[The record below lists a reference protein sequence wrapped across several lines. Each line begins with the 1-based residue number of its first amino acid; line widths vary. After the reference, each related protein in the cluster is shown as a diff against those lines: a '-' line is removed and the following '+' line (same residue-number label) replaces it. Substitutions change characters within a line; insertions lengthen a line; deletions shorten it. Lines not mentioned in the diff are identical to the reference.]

1 MAELNET
8 PTGNRVHLAF
18 FGRRNAGKSTLIN
31 ELTGQQ
37 VAIVSD
43 RPGTTT
49 DPVSKAMEIL
59 PLGPCLLTDTA
70 GLDDDDGELGAL
82 RVAKSRA
89 VLDTTDVAVVVTADG
104 LGALEKE
111 LVAECARRGIACLVH
126 RRGDGVEE
134 LKRRIA
140 ALVPDEAPPPLVGD
154 LVERG
159 DVVVCVCP
167 VDSAAPKGRLI
178 LPQQQVVR
186 ELLDAGAIPV
196 VCRET
201 ELASALAAL
210 ARPPKFAIT
219 DSQAFGAV
227 SKALPPDVPL
237 TSFSIVFA
245 RAKGDLHAYAEG
257 AAAMRDLR
265 DGDAVLISEG
275 CTHHRQCGD
284 IGTVK
289 LPKWIEAF
297 TGRRLEFHWSSGN
310 AFPDDLRAFRL
321 VVHCGGCM
329 LTRRAV
335 QMRIARCRA
344 QGVPMTNYGICI
356 AVCHGIGFSPD
367 SRMVVRKTV
376 R

>member
-1 MAELNET
+1 MAGLNET
-8 PTGNRVHLAF
+8 PCGNRVHLAF
-18 FGRRNAGKSTLIN
+18 FGKRNAGKSTLIN

-49 DPVSKAMEIL
+49 DPVSKAMEIQ

-104 LGALEKE
+104 LGPLENA
-111 LVAECARRGIACLVH
+111 LVAECGRRGIACLVH

-134 LKRRIA
+134 LKRRIS
-140 ALVPDEAPPPLVGD
+140 ALVPDDVPPPLVGD
-154 LVERG
+154 MVERG

-167 VDSAAPKGRLI
+167 IDSAAPKGRLI

-201 ELASALAAL
+201 ELSDALASI
-210 ARPPKFAIT
+210 ARRPKFAIT
-219 DSQAFGAV
+219 DSQAFGVV
-227 SKALPPDVPL
+227 SRTLPPEIPL

-257 AAAMRDLR
+257 VAAMRTLR

-310 AFPDDLRAFRL
+310 AFPEDLRAFKL

-344 QGVPMTNYGICI
+344 QGVPIANYGICI
-356 AVCHGIGFSPD
+356 AACHGIGFSPE
-367 SRMVVRKTV
+367 SRMVVRKSV